1 MYDMNV
7 VFLVDLEDFPFSR
20 LRRSSPVIRREASP
34 VSHRPLLRKSL
45 SANVTSE
52 SSGKYRE
59 QLRKGVSTVERKSG
73 LEYNSDSE
81 IQAGMIGFTDSM
93 QTGEKCMP

>member
-7 VFLVDLEDFPFSR
+7 IFLVDLEDFPFSR

-34 VSHRPLLRKSL
+34 VSHRPRLRKSL

-52 SSGKYRE
+52 SSGE

-73 LEYNSDSE
+73 LEYSSDSE

>member
-1 MYDMNV
+1 MNV
-7 VFLVDLEDFPFSR
+7 IFLVDLNDAPFCR
-20 LRRSSPVIRREASP
+20 LRRSCAVIKRKVLPDSQQ
-34 VSHRPLLRKSL
+34 PLLCRSV

-52 SSGKYRE
+52 SSGQYHE
-59 QLRKGVSTVERKSG
+59 QLRKSVSTVEGKSG
-73 LEYNSDSE
+73 LEYSSDSE